1 MGWRDP
7 NSWRDATRLEGPFP
21 DPAAPRAP
29 DFRTAPFADDVTAI
43 PVARAPG
50 RGIPGFAD
58 SGPDGGATGL
68 RPAPEGA
75 AGLLERLV
83 YVSCAAPGLDTAAV
97 YGIIRGAH
105 AGNAPAG
112 VTGAL
117 VFLDGWFV
125 QVLEAPA
132 AELDACL
139 DRIRDDRRHAGLQ
152 LRQRERVHARVFPGQ
167 PMALRTRAC
176 LDPDLLTAFG
186 YRAGFPVSDFPAD
199 VLLEFVVQACC
210 RMR

>member
-7 NSWRDATRLEGPFP
+7 NSWHEATPLADGPP
-21 DPAAPRAP
+21 APACAAPGPPGSVTAAPGPPGTPAAA
-29 DFRTAPFADDVTAI
+29 
-43 PVARAPG
+43 
-50 RGIPGFAD
+50 
-58 SGPDGGATGL
+58 
-68 RPAPEGA
+68 
-75 AGLLERLV
+75 LLERLV
-83 YVSCAAPGLDTAAV
+83 YVSRAAPGLDTAAV

-132 AELDACL
+132 AGLDTCL
-139 DRIRDDRRHAGLQ
+139 ARIRTDRRHERLQ
-152 LRQRERVHARVFPGQ
+152 IRQRERVHARIFPGQ

-176 LDPDLLTAFG
+176 LDPAVLEAFG
-186 YRAGFPVSDFPAD
+186 YRAGFPVAEFPAD